1 MSESAQ
7 IVDVLKRTLKSRG
20 ITYRDLAKRI
30 GLSEASVKRVFSA
43 ETFTLER
50 LETICAA
57 IGMSMGDIVRLASE
71 SLQHGAQY
79 LSVEQEEL
87 LASSPRLFACLYL
100 LLNGRNAGDIQTR
113 MELNERELRSLFVK
127 LDAARL
133 IELLPRMKTR
143 LRVGPMV
150 AWRSD
155 GPVRRA
161 HERQVKA
168 EFLQSEFSGTDEA
181 LHFHTA
187 ELSPASAQLL
197 FRKLEQLSREF
208 AEFAAL
214 DRHLPIKSKR
224 SVALLL
230 AYRPWIFSMFN
241 GLTRAPAQGDE
252 GRAVDRRL

>member
-7 IVDVLKRTLKSRG
+7 IIDVLKRTLKSRG
-20 ITYRDLAKRI
+20 ITYRDLAQRI
-30 GLSEASVKRVFSA
+30 GLSEASVKRIFSA

-50 LETICAA
+50 LEAICMAM
-57 IGMSMGDIVRLASE
+57 GMSMSDIVRLASE
-71 SLQHGAQY
+71 SLQPGAHY
-79 LSVEQEEL
+79 LSLEQEEL
-87 LASSPRLFACLYL
+87 LASSPKLFAIFFW
-100 LLNGRNAGDIQTR
+100 LLNGRSAAEIQAR
-113 MELNERELRSLFVK
+113 MGLNDRELRALFVK

-133 IELLPRMKTR
+133 IELLPRLKTR

-150 AWRSD
+150 AWRAD

-168 EFLQSEFSGTDEA
+168 EFLQSEFSGPDEA
-181 LHFHTA
+181 LHFHAA

-241 GLTRAPAQGDE
+241 GLTRPAQVVPE
-252 GRAVDRRL
+252 GR

>member
-7 IVDVLKRTLKSRG
+7 IIEVLKRTLRSRG
-20 ITYRDLAKRI
+20 ITYRDLAQRI
-30 GLSEASVKRVFSA
+30 GLSEASIKRIFSA

-50 LETICAA
+50 LETICMAV
-57 IGMSMGDIVRLASE
+57 GMNMSEIVRMASE
-71 SLQHGAQY
+71 SLQSGAHY
-79 LSVEQEEL
+79 LSMEQEQL
-87 LASSPRLFACLYL
+87 LASSPKLFAGFYW
-100 LLNGRNAGDIQTR
+100 LLNGRSAAEIQAR
-113 MELNERELRSLFVK
+113 MGLIERELRALFVK

-143 LRVGPMV
+143 LRVGPLV
-150 AWRSD
+150 SWRTD

-168 EFLQSEFSGTDEA
+168 EFLQSEFAGADEV

-214 DRHLPIKSKR
+214 DRHLPVKSKR

-230 AYRPWIFSMFN
+230 AYRPWVFSMFD
-241 GLTRAPAQGDE
+241 GLTRPAPQVTPDT
-252 GRAVDRRL
+252 R